1 MAFAGLSNDARVDV
15 ETATILLNIYWA
27 WQAPLHNC
35 VYRRSQSRS
44 LELLP
49 AVLTSSGFFRDMVM
63 KGPYYSDF
71 LLFVIYSHASRH
83 IQPSDPRYAVLQQ
96 EEIFLERAK
105 LLLLDELK
113 KDKPAVPTIQGLL
126 ILGGRQCDIGRNS
139 EGWLYTGIAIRMI
152 TDLGL
157 HLAHRLP
164 ISATEPDDLETQKRL
179 YLSAY
184 AWDKSI
190 SLCLGRPPSL
200 TSMPYPDHCLYDK
213 TDDFNPWQPFYL
225 GELESV
231 YAARPCYNSS
241 TFSHFVKLSTIIND
255 AYKNVFGPRS
265 RHATFAQLMG
275 IEARLS
281 NFSRDLP
288 FELRMDDIVAES
300 SCPPPHICCLNIL
313 YHTILILI
321 YRPYFL
327 NKGAYHNQEEALFDH
342 AATVCTREA
351 AAVNVFFQAYGR
363 CFANKNQTYL
373 LSYCVYTAAT
383 IEVKQVSDPDLSIS
397 QAAVQRLATTLAM
410 LEEEARQTPGIRRSV
425 EIIKAR
431 LHKDGQVATSMM
443 TGSGVFNSKTMPPN
457 AHEPVLTDPAMPP
470 TPTQTHAGPNPFSMD
485 GDTSNPIGLS
495 NHAQNLHHSIESMS
509 QWSSV
514 GLSFDVYNIPVPD
527 VGGGFV
533 PDTLSWYP
541 SLN

>member
-1 MAFAGLSNDARVDV
+1 MAYAGLGNDARVDV

-35 VYRRSQSRS
+35 VYRRSESRS
-44 LELLP
+44 LELLF
-49 AVLTSSGFFRDMVM
+49 AVLTSPGFFRDMVM

-83 IQPSDPRYAVLQQ
+83 IQPSDPRYVVLQQ
-96 EEIFLERAK
+96 GEIFLERAK

-113 KDKPAVPTIQGLL
+113 KDRPAVPTIQGLL
-126 ILGGRQCDIGRNS
+126 ILGGRQCAIGRNS
-139 EGWLYTGIAIRMI
+139 EGWLYTGMAIRMI

-157 HLAHRLP
+157 HLARRLP

-213 TDDFNPWQPFYL
+213 TDDLNPWQPFYL

-231 YAARPCYNSS
+231 YAARACYNSS
-241 TFSHFVKLSTIIND
+241 TFSHFVKLSTIINE
-255 AYKNVFGPRS
+255 AFKSVFGTKS

-275 IEARLS
+275 IEAKLS
-281 NFSRDLP
+281 NFSRQLP
-288 FELRMDDIVAES
+288 FELRMDENMAES

-321 YRPYFL
+321 YRPYFM
-327 NKGAYHNQEEALFDH
+327 NQGAYNDQEEALYDH

-363 CFANKNQTYL
+363 RFANKNQTYL

-383 IEVKQVSDPDLSIS
+383 IEVKQVSDPDPSIS
-397 QAAVQRLATTLAM
+397 QAAFQRLATTLAM

-431 LHKDGQVATSMM
+431 LHKDGQVATAMVS
-443 TGSGVFNSKTMPPN
+443 GSDVFNPQAVPSN
-457 AHEPVLTDPAMPP
+457 SHEPVSTGPVISP
-470 TPTQTHAGPNPFSMD
+470 TPAQTHAGPDPFSMNAV
-485 GDTSNPIGLS
+485 TSHPIGLS
-495 NHAQNLHHSIESMS
+495 NHSQNLHHSIETMS
-509 QWSSV
+509 QWPSD
-514 GLSFDVYNIPVPD
+514 GLSFDLYNIQVPD

-533 PDTLSWYP
+533 PDTLSWY
-541 SLN
+541 SSSD